1 MRVEVSLFADLGHI
15 TQCGK
20 VVRNCFCP
28 AAGQL
33 LEEPVLIQPLN
44 VICCV
49 FQLIFQKHI
58 AVLESASEGIVEV
71 PIEAIHLIRLLR
83 IELPDCFR
91 FYDMEACCILLIKVL
106 HLCNIVET
114 VIIVLEPLNPSG
126 SAAVF
131 RSFQHQLGLYHMIC
145 NFGEEAA
152 QDDLMNGRENVCCQQ
167 RFNILLFKSGSKM
180 QLLLHTAAQFPER
193 TVVLVV
199 APFVDNTVTIR
210 LVGIR
215 DETLQAFENAGIHRL
230 RKGGQQH
237 MGSEQDK
244 RFFILMD
251 VARVLADKLPESV
264 NVAELFDIAEDGI
277 VFLTLSCRKD
287 SNKYILRRA
296 AV

>member
-1 MRVEVSLFADLGHI
+1 MRVEVSLLADLGHI

-28 AAGQL
+28 AAGQFL
-33 LEEPVLIQPLN
+33 DEPVLIQPLN
-44 VICCV
+44 VICRV

-58 AVLESASEGIVEV
+58 AVLESAAEGIVEV

-91 FYDMEACCILLIKVL
+91 FYDMEARCILLIKAL
-106 HLCNIVET
+106 NLCNVVEA
-114 VIIVLEPLNPSG
+114 VIIVVEALNPSG
-126 SAAVF
+126 GTAVF
-131 RSFQHQLGLYHMIC
+131 SRFQHQLGLYHMIC
-145 NFGEEAA
+145 DFREETA
-152 QDDLMNGRENVCCQQ
+152 QNDLVNGRENVCCQQ
-167 RFNILLFKSGSKM
+167 RFNILLFKAGSKM
-180 QLLLHTAAQFPER
+180 QLLLHAATQLPKR
-193 TVVLVV
+193 TVVLAV

-230 RKGGQQH
+230 RKGSQQH
-237 MGSEQDK
+237 MSGEQVK
-244 RFFILMD
+244 RFSVLMD
-251 VARVLADKLPESV
+251 IARVLAGKLPEGV
-264 NVAELFDIAEDGI
+264 NVTELLDIAENGV
-277 VFLTLSCRKD
+277 VFLILSCRKD

>member
-1 MRVEVSLFADLGHI
+1 
-15 TQCGK
+15 
-20 VVRNCFCP
+20 
-28 AAGQL
+28 
-33 LEEPVLIQPLN
+33 
-44 VICCV
+44 
-49 FQLIFQKHI
+49 
-58 AVLESASEGIVEV
+58 
-71 PIEAIHLIRLLR
+71 
-83 IELPDCFR
+83 
-91 FYDMEACCILLIKVL
+91 
-106 HLCNIVET
+106 
-114 VIIVLEPLNPSG
+114 
-126 SAAVF
+126 
-131 RSFQHQLGLYHMIC
+131 
-145 NFGEEAA
+145 
-152 QDDLMNGRENVCCQQ
+152 
-167 RFNILLFKSGSKM
+167 M
-180 QLLLHTAAQFPER
+180 QLLLHAATQLPKR
-193 TVVLVV
+193 TVVLAV

>member
-1 MRVEVSLFADLGHI
+1 MRVEVSLLADLGHI

-28 AAGQL
+28 AAGQI

-44 VICCV
+44 VICRV

-58 AVLESASEGIVEV
+58 AVLESAAEGIVEV
-71 PIEAIHLIRLLR
+71 PIEAIHLIRLLC

-91 FYDMEACCILLIKVL
+91 FYDMEACCILLIKIL
-106 HLCNIVET
+106 HLCNIIKA

-145 NFGEEAA
+145 DFREETA
-152 QDDLMNGRENVCCQQ
+152 QNDLVNGRENVRRQQ
-167 RFNILLFKSGSKM
+167 RFNILLFKSGSEM
-180 QLLLHTAAQFPER
+180 QFLFHTAAQLPKCI
-193 TVVLVV
+193 VVLAV
-199 APFVDNTVTIR
+199 APFVDDAVTIR
-210 LVGIR
+210 LIR
-215 DETLQAFENAGIHRL
+215 IGDEAFQAFENAGIHCL
-230 RKGGQQH
+230 CKGSQQH
-237 MGSEQDK
+237 MSGEQVK
-244 RFFILMD
+244 RFSVLMD
-251 VARVLADKLPESV
+251 IARVLADKLPEGV
-264 NVAELFDIAEDGI
+264 NVTELLDIAEDGI
-277 VFLTLSCRKD
+277 VFLILSCRKD